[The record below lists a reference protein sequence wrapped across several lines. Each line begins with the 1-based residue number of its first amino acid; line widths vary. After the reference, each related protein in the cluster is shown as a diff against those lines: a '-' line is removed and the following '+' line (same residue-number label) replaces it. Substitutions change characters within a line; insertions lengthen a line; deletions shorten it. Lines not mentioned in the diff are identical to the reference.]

1 MTAID
6 SDNHFLLFAP
16 TRAAFDT
23 AKKEI
28 EERIAALR
36 EPTLEFGAIYT
47 AQVVEVR
54 QSGVTV
60 RLFDGE
66 KQLHCSHAVTY
77 HSMQLCDLF
86 SCQMRIWTRALCI
99 MLVQSTLK

>member
-1 MTAID
+1 MQADTGCTLTAID
-6 SDNHFLLFAP
+6 GDNRFVLFAP
-16 TRAAFDT
+16 TRAAFDA

-54 QSGVTV
+54 QSGVMV

-66 KQLHCSHAVTY
+66 E
-77 HSMQLCDLF
+77 
-86 SCQMRIWTRALCI
+86 
-99 MLVQSTLK
+99 